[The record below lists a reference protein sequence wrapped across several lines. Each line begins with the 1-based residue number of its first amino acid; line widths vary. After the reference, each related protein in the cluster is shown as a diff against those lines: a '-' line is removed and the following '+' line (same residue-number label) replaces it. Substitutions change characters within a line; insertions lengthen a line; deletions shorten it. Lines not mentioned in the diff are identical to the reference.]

1 MLFEHS
7 GEMLRVFKTQ
17 LFCSGGD
24 ARSADEQLLSLAH
37 DKSANDVSRCVLCH
51 LADQVTK
58 VVGGDEKF
66 LGTIF
71 YCGEPVSQLQ
81 TFVVITLQ
89 KILKACEQVAG
100 RLCLQRE
107 LTGIV
112 SCYMF

>member
-17 LFCSGGD
+17 LVCSGGD
-24 ARSADEQLLSLAH
+24 ARSAAEHLLSLAH
-37 DKSANDVSRCVLCH
+37 DKAADDIAGSIICH
-51 LADQVTK
+51 LANEISEII
-58 VVGGDEKF
+58 GGEEKF

-89 KILKACEQVAG
+89 KILKACEQVA
-100 RLCLQRE
+100 RR
-107 LTGIV
+107 
-112 SCYMF
+112 